1 MCLCICSSLYESHE
15 GNSSSSLSLGSEK
28 YTNQSR
34 PPKDFVCPITGQI
47 FSDPVTL
54 ETGQTYERKAIQEWL
69 KTGNTTCPITRQSI
83 SASILPKTNY
93 VLKRL
98 ITSWKEQHP
107 ELAQEFSI
115 PINSPSVKDIQV
127 VSNNMH
133 RLSDSP
139 AHKNANDSIR
149 QRSTRF
155 MQACVALS
163 PTSVISQAE
172 VETIIN
178 CLKPY
183 ISSLCTSED
192 LQECEDSVLAIA
204 KLWKDSKNDPHVHS
218 FLSNPTIINGLVE
231 ILSASLSRE
240 VLRTSIYILSELI
253 FADESVGEILS
264 NVDSDFD
271 CLATLLKNGL
281 IEAAI
286 LIYQMRPA
294 YEQLSAHELIPSI
307 VQLIQNKNEELDDLR
322 FLIDPRD
329 AAVAILEKILLG
341 GNENS
346 RSLNALSVISAN
358 GIPILVKYMERMEG
372 RRSVVSILLCCM
384 QAEKSCRSL
393 IANRIELSP
402 VLELFHSGSDSVR
415 GICVEFLS
423 QLVQL
428 HR

>member
-1 MCLCICSSLYESHE
+1 
-15 GNSSSSLSLGSEK
+15 
-28 YTNQSR
+28 
-34 PPKDFVCPITGQI
+34 
-47 FSDPVTL
+47 
-54 ETGQTYERKAIQEWL
+54 
-69 KTGNTTCPITRQSI
+69 
-83 SASILPKTNY
+83 
-93 VLKRL
+93 
-98 ITSWKEQHP
+98 
-107 ELAQEFSI
+107 
-115 PINSPSVKDIQV
+115 
-127 VSNNMH
+127 
-133 RLSDSP
+133 
-139 AHKNANDSIR
+139 
-149 QRSTRF
+149 

-384 QAEKSCRSL
+384 QAEKSCRSS